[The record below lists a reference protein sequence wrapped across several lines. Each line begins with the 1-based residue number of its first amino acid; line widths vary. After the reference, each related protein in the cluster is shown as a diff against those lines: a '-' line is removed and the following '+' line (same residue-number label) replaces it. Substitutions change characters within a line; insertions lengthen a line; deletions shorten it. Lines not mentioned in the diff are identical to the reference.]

1 MILIQINAPPNRTT
15 LPRSNIYS
23 HKLNDIKRDKCPVT
37 PVHIPTTLV
46 KTPQLRSKFFTE
58 RRGNVII
65 TRKSITL
72 TFSLRLY

>member
-46 KTPQLRSKFFTE
+46 KTQLRSKFFTE